1 MPELSIVMPVLDEEE
16 TLARAIQEVFDARP
30 AGGSFELIIVD
41 DGSTD
46 GSPALMESAL
56 RGDERVRVI
65 THPVN
70 RGKGSAIMSGLGDA
84 NGRWAA
90 IMDADLEYDVAD
102 IDRLLEPLRRG
113 DADAVFG
120 TRGFDAGTAYSFW
133 YVAGNRGVTLFASVL
148 FDAWLRDI
156 MTCHKAMSTD
166 LFRSLD
172 LTENGFAI
180 EAEITARLLRGGK
193 RIYEVPVAY
202 RARSREE
209 GKKLTAIDGFRVLRT
224 LVRCRLT
231 SLRAAR

>member
-1 MPELSIVMPVLDEEE
+1 MTDLTIVMPVLDEEK
-16 TLARAIQEVFDARP
+16 TLTQAIDRVLEVEP

-46 GSPALMESAL
+46 SSPALIERAVESDSRIRAI
-56 RGDERVRVI
+56 R
-65 THPVN
+65 HPVN
-70 RGKGSAIMSGLGDA
+70 RGKGSAIITGLSEA
-84 NGRWAA
+84 TGRWSA
-90 IMDADLEYDVAD
+90 IMDADLEYEVAD

-120 TRGFDAGTAYSFW
+120 ARGFNAGTAYSFW

-180 EAEITARLLRGGK
+180 EAEITARLLRQNL
-193 RIYEVPVAY
+193 RIYEVPVSY
-202 RARSREE
+202 KARSRGE
-209 GKKLTAIDGFRVLRT
+209 GKKLTVADGFRVIRT
-224 LVRCRLT
+224 LIRCRFN
-231 SLRAAR
+231 